1 MPFVD
6 DLMVA
11 NFNRADFRYPIAR
24 SPAAGRLDVDH
35 DVILLGVE
43 AVIDP
48 ADFRT
53 DAGFAELSQP
63 RELIAADDVAFG
75 LYLHEGDGPVFL
87 QHEIRESVAHVAEVL
102 A

>member
-11 NFNRADFRYPIAR
+11 NFNRADFRYPIPR
-24 SPAAGRLDVDH
+24 RPTGGRLHVDH
-35 DVILLGVE
+35 DIILLGVE

-53 DAGFAELSQP
+53 DAGVPKLFQP
-63 RELIAADDVAFG
+63 RELIASDNVALGFN
-75 LYLHEGDGPVFL
+75 LHE
-87 QHEIRESVAHVAEVL
+87 
-102 A
+102 